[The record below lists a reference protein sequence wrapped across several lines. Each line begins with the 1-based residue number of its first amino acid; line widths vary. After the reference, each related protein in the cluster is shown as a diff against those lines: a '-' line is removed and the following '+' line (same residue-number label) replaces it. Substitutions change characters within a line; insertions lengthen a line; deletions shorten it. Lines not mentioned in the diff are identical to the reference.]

1 MRESLE
7 AGPRSTVPGWTRFLP
22 PIGAAL
28 LVAVLAYALLKP
40 APDTTTGGPLVGHPA
55 PEFTL
60 RSLDNQTV
68 SLASLRGK
76 PVLLNFWASWC
87 VPCRQEAPLLRELS
101 ERPENSGLVILGIL
115 FQDQDK
121 PARAFMQEYGLT
133 YPTLRDPQLNT
144 AIKYGISGVP
154 ETFFVDRGGM
164 VRYVDRGALTRER
177 LSLGLSKIGVT
188 ALR

>member
-1 MRESLE
+1 M
-7 AGPRSTVPGWTRFLP
+7 RFLP
-22 PIGAAL
+22 PLLAAL
-28 LVAVLAYALLKP
+28 LVAVLAYGLLKP
-40 APDTTTGGPLVGHPA
+40 APDTTTGGPLVDRPA

-60 RSLDNQTV
+60 RSLDNRMV

-76 PVLLNFWASWC
+76 PVLLNLWASWC

-101 ERPENSGLVILGIL
+101 ERPGSSGLVMLGLL

-121 PARAFMQEYGLT
+121 PDRAFMQEYGLT

-144 AIKYGISGVP
+144 AIKYGVSGVP
-154 ETFFVDRGGM
+154 ETFFIDRAGI

-177 LSLGLSKIGVT
+177 LSLGLSSIGVT
-188 ALR
+188 PLTA